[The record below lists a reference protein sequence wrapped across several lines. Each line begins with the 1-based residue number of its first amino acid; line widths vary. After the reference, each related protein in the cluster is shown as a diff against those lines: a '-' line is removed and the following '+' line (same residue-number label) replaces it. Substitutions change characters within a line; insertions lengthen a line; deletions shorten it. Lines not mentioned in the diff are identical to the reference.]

1 MVRKGARMFLGGVMR
16 HHESLW
22 NSTTVPRQVANIKQ
36 GTLKFESGRLVFLME
51 PLAELKPSRRL
62 LLGPGPSML
71 HPRVLKAIGTPLL
84 GHLDPEFLQ
93 IMDEVQASLRWLFH
107 TQNSFTIAV
116 SGTGS
121 AAMETAIVNLVEPG
135 DSVIVGI
142 NGIFGTRLAS
152 MVERCGGKVIPLEV
166 PWGQWIDPGQ
176 IERLLHHSGPV
187 KAVALVHAE
196 TSTGV
201 HQPIAE
207 IGTLCRNHDA
217 LFIVD
222 TVTSLGGMPVD
233 VDGWEIDV
241 CYSATQKCL
250 SCPPGLAPLT
260 LSDRAMA
267 GIKKRRHPC
276 HSWYLDCSLVADYWN
291 DTKRTYHHT
300 APVSMIYALRESLR
314 LVQEEGLEERIVRH
328 RLHSDALIAGLQIL
342 GFPLL
347 PDLGHH
353 LPPLTCV
360 QVPSHLDELGIR
372 KKLLNEFDIEIGG
385 GLGPLAGK
393 VWRIGL
399 MGESSRLEHVLMLL
413 SALEQILGSTMEGVI
428 PGESLKAAA
437 EIFATAQPPQ

>member
-1 MVRKGARMFLGGVMR
+1 MLDL
-16 HHESLW
+16 H
-22 NSTTVPRQVANIKQ
+22 
-36 GTLKFESGRLVFLME
+36 ME
-51 PLAELKPSRRL
+51 PLTELKPSRRL
-62 LLGPGPSML
+62 LLGPGPSMI

-121 AAMETAIVNLVEPG
+121 AAMETAIVNLVEPE

-152 MVERCGGKVIPLEV
+152 MVERCGGKTIRLEV
-166 PWGQWIDPGQ
+166 PWGQWIDSGQ
-176 IERLLHHSGPV
+176 IEHSLKHSGPV

-201 HQPIAE
+201 HQPLEE
-207 IGTLCRNHDA
+207 IGTLCRNHNA
-217 LFIVD
+217 LLIVD

-233 VDGWEIDV
+233 VDGWNIDA

-260 LSDRAMA
+260 MSDRAMA
-267 GIKKRRHPC
+267 HIQKRRHPC
-276 HSWYLDCSLVADYWN
+276 QSWYLDCSLVADYWN

-300 APVSMIYALRESLR
+300 APVSMVYALRESLR
-314 LVQEEGLEERIVRH
+314 LIQEEGLEQRIFRH
-328 RLHSDALIAGLQIL
+328 CLHSDALIAGLQTL
-342 GFPLL
+342 GFSLL
-347 PDLGHH
+347 PALGHH

-360 QVPSHLDELGIR
+360 QVPPHLDELGIR
-372 KKLLNEFDIEIGG
+372 KKLLNEFEIEIGG
-385 GLGPLAGK
+385 GLGPLKGK

-399 MGESSRLEHVLMLL
+399 MGESSRSEYVLTLL
-413 SALEQILGSTMEGVI
+413 SALEQLLSQAGDKITH
-428 PGESLKAAA
+428 GESLNAAA
-437 EIFATAQPPQ
+437 EIFARAYPLP

>member
-1 MVRKGARMFLGGVMR
+1 M
-16 HHESLW
+16 
-22 NSTTVPRQVANIKQ
+22 N
-36 GTLKFESGRLVFLME
+36 
-51 PLAELKPSRRL
+51 PLPECKPSPRL
-62 LLGPGPSML
+62 LLGPGPSMI
-71 HPRVLKAIGTPLL
+71 HPRVLKALGTPML
-84 GHLDPEFLQ
+84 GHLDPEFLH

-107 TQNSFTIAV
+107 TRNSFTIV
-116 SGTGS
+116 ISGTGS

-135 DSVIVGI
+135 DMVMVGI
-142 NGIFGTRLAS
+142 SGIFGIRLAS
-152 MVERCGGKVIPLEV
+152 MVERCGGKPIRIEV

-176 IERLLHHSGPV
+176 IENALRHSGPV

-201 HQPIAE
+201 YQPIAE

-233 VDGWEIDV
+233 VDGWKIDA

-260 LSDRAMA
+260 LNERAMA
-267 GIKKRRHPC
+267 IIRKRQYPC
-276 HSWYLDCSLVADYWN
+276 QSWYLDCALVADYWN

-300 APVSMIYALRESLR
+300 APISMVYGLRESLR
-314 LVQEEGLEERIVRH
+314 LIQEEGLEPRFHRH
-328 RLHSDALIAGLQIL
+328 RVHSDALIAGLQIL
-342 GFPLL
+342 GFQLL
-347 PDLGHH
+347 PSWGHH

-360 QVPSHLDELGIR
+360 KVPSHLDELEIR
-372 KKLLNEFDIEIGG
+372 KRLLNECQIEIGG
-385 GLGPLAGK
+385 GLGPLGGK

-399 MGESSRLEHVLMLL
+399 MGESSRFEHVLALL
-413 SALEQILGSTMEGVI
+413 SALERLLAQTAGKIT

-437 EIFATAQPPQ
+437 ESLSGAAPVG

>member
-1 MVRKGARMFLGGVMR
+1 MDIL
-16 HHESLW
+16 
-22 NSTTVPRQVANIKQ
+22 P
-36 GTLKFESGRLVFLME
+36 
-51 PLAELKPSRRL
+51 ELRPSRRL
-62 LLGPGPSML
+62 LLGPGPSMI
-71 HPRVLKAIGTPLL
+71 HPRVLRAIGTPLL

-93 IMDEVQASLRWLFH
+93 IMDEVQASLRWLFQ
-107 TQNSFTIAV
+107 TQNSFTIAI

-135 DSVIVGI
+135 DSVVVGI

-152 MVERCGGKVIPLEV
+152 MVERCGGRPIRLEV

-176 IERLLHHSGPV
+176 IEHVLKHSGPV

-201 HQPIAE
+201 HQPLAE
-207 IGTLCRNHDA
+207 IGALCRNQNT

-222 TVTSLGGMPVD
+222 TVTSLGGMSVE
-233 VDGWEIDV
+233 VDGWNIDA

-260 LSDRAMA
+260 LNERAMA
-267 GIKKRRHPC
+267 IIRKRRNPC
-276 HSWYLDCSLVADYWN
+276 QSWYLDCSLVADYWN

-300 APVSMIYALRESLR
+300 APVSMVYGLRESLR
-314 LVQEEGLEERIVRH
+314 LIQEEGLEQRIIRH
-328 RLHSDALIAGLQIL
+328 RLHSDALIAGLQTL
-342 GFPLL
+342 GFRLL
-347 PDLGHH
+347 PALGHH

-360 QVPSHLDELGIR
+360 QVPSHLDELEIR
-372 KKLLNEFDIEIGG
+372 QKLLNDFEIEIGG
-385 GLGPLAGK
+385 GLGPLKGK

-399 MGESSRLEHVLMLL
+399 MGESSRSEFVLTLL
-413 SALEQILGSTMEGVI
+413 SALEQLLPQAGEKVI

-437 EIFATAQPPQ
+437 ELFARSYPLP